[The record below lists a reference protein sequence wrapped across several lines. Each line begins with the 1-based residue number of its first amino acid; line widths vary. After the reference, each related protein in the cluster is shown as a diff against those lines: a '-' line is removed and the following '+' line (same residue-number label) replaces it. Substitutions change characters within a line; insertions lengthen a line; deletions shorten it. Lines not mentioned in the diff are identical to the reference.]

1 MINIYMIVLSILFG
15 IGYANDTLIQVV
27 KLASAKNDIFKL
39 SYYFSKLTLINRFS
53 IALFMPLL
61 GLFIDTQNNFEI
73 YKLLIILLILGLLLV
88 LLFYLIFG
96 GIILRY
102 FNIPFFKPSFHLNN
116 KLILVPLL
124 ANLFLLMGA
133 LFPIA
138 ISGLFND
145 FRATSMQ
152 TGIVFNFIGTL
163 LLTFIIDKKI
173 AKVSEGT
180 NESSHKTYSDILYSA
195 KIYAVLISFIVTLIC
210 FLVFT

>member
-1 MINIYMIVLSILFG
+1 
-15 IGYANDTLIQVV
+15 
-27 KLASAKNDIFKL
+27 
-39 SYYFSKLTLINRFS
+39 
-53 IALFMPLL
+53 
-61 GLFIDTQNNFEI
+61 
-73 YKLLIILLILGLLLV
+73 
-88 LLFYLIFG
+88 
-96 GIILRY
+96 
-102 FNIPFFKPSFHLNN
+102 
-116 KLILVPLL
+116 
-124 ANLFLLMGA
+124 MGA